1 MQHVAASRPSPS
13 HRLRLPLGDSGH
25 GHFVGFHRHGL
36 PTTGLSALFSEVAD
50 SLGLDLVEIGVI
62 WGVGSVMGIFTS
74 VLGGSFID
82 YFGTRRTLVLL
93 CLATGISGAL
103 RGFAFDFWSLFIT
116 SFLFGMVQPILPM
129 NFVKLNREWFA
140 SRQLGFAS
148 GVMSAGFATGLMLGS
163 RLSATV
169 LSPLLGGWRNVLI
182 FLGVCAILMA
192 VLWYFVHPPNTHRR
206 PTQPLD
212 LRGITRSLRSV
223 ARFRELWVISLAVF
237 GVLGLMRGLVGYVP
251 TYLREIGWGAVEAD
265 TAITVFFFCSLVSV
279 VPLSHLSDRLGNRKL
294 VMAFCTTMMS
304 IGTALM
310 FLVGDHYWGV
320 LLAMALAGCCFD
332 SFMALKGASITEV
345 EGLDPGFDGQ
355 RAGLRRHLAKPGH
368 IHNAGAGQCF
378 FDCGAACAV
387 SALGC
392 QRRVRHPGAAQLSQ
406 ASQAQGVTPPPAPP
420 RQDGEGS
427 QSLHPPDLSGG
438 DRGGSV
444 NRGRCRRG
452 AAGR

>member
-1 MQHVAASRPSPS
+1 MS
-13 HRLRLPLGDSGH
+13 LPLDQAHRTDSPYRW
-25 GHFVGFHRHGL
+25 VILAMVTLSGFIVMGF
-36 PTTGLSALFSEVAD
+36 PTTGLSAMFSEIAD
-50 SLGLDLVEIGVI
+50 TLGLDLVQIGMI

-93 CLATGISGAL
+93 CLATGVSGAL
-103 RGFAFDFWSLFIT
+103 RGFAVDFWSLFIT

-182 FLGVCAILMA
+182 FLGVCAVVMA
-192 VLWYFVHPPNTHRR
+192 ALWYFVHPPNRTRR

-212 LRGITRSLRSV
+212 LRGMLRSLKTV
-223 ARFRELWVISLAVF
+223 ARFRELWVIALAVF

-294 VMAFCTTMMS
+294 VMAFGTVMMS

-310 FLVGDHYWGV
+310 FLVGDNYWGV

-345 EGLDPGFDGQ
+345 EGLD
-355 RAGLRRHLAKPGH
+355 LALMG
-368 IHNAGAGQCF
+368 
-378 FDCGAACAV
+378 
-387 SALGC
+387 SALGFGGIW
-392 QRRVRHPGAAQLSQ
+392 QNLGTSITPALGNAFSTVALNVPFLLWAASGVFATLILLSYRKRKT
-406 ASQAQGVTPPPAPP
+406 SI
-420 RQDGEGS
+420 
-427 QSLHPPDLSGG
+427 
-438 DRGGSV
+438 
-444 NRGRCRRG
+444 
-452 AAGR
+452 